1 MSDDEFAISLDWQ
14 KHKDF
19 RTPFKF
25 TLEPIKDDEGN
36 VIRERGQ
43 KMLLRHVEMP
53 DLLKHGLA
61 AELDFMTK
69 QIMRGDDK
77 PNKEVV
83 SEAISQADALL
94 KMEAMVN
101 AVCLAGVL
109 KPKIYPVPENED
121 AQKRQEGLFYVD
133 QIPWDDRQELFSVIF
148 DSAGLSDFREEQ
160 EPDVG
165 NVADVQELQLPADGP
180 VGDSEDNAERV
191 LSQ

>member
-1 MSDDEFAISLDWQ
+1 MSNDDYAISDDWQ

-19 RTPFKF
+19 RTPFDF
-25 TLEPIKDDEGN
+25 VLEPIKDNEGN
-36 VIRERGQ
+36 VIRARGQ
-43 KMLLRHVEMP
+43 KLLLRHVEMP

-69 QIMRGDDK
+69 EIMKGDDK

-83 SEAISQADALL
+83 SDAITNADALL

-101 AVCLAGVL
+101 AVCLAGII
-109 KPKIYPVPENED
+109 KPKIYPVPD
-121 AQKRQEGLFYVD
+121 DTAQKRQTGLLYVD

-180 VGDSEDNAERV
+180 VEHTEDNPERV